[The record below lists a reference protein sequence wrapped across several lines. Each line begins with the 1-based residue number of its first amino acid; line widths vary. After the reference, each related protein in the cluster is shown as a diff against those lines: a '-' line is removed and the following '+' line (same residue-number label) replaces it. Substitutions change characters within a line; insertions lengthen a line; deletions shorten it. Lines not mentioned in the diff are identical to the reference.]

1 MRKWVP
7 YILSGIFVFLSVFF
21 TGSQLNAFGTS
32 IDEQE
37 STIADLQNQIT
48 VKQASKE
55 ANHNVVVT
63 QSTGLDASRVAEDDS
78 VAAEFIKKCLTWSSY
93 EEYNNIRNSLISDY
107 KLKPDSNFLTVFMPE
122 VVNTT
127 SPDGTN
133 YNRIDVFGYNLSYDG
148 MTSYVTDISDDGKYS
163 YFSFVT
169 VSSKS
174 KTKYEGTTTAAFMYT
189 IDKDGNITNIDASGI
204 S

>member
-7 YILSGIFVFLSVFF
+7 YILSCIFLFLCSFL
-21 TGSQLNAFGTS
+21 TISQLNALGTS

-37 STIADLQNQIT
+37 SKISDLQNQIT
-48 VKQASKE
+48 IKQASKE
-55 ANHNVVVT
+55 AVHTAVVT
-63 QSTGLDASRVAEDDS
+63 DSTGLDASRVAHDDNI
-78 VAAEFIKKCLTWSSY
+78 AATFLKKCLTWSSY
-93 EEYNNIRNSLISDY
+93 DEYMDVRKSLMDDY
-107 KLKPDSNFLTVFMPE
+107 GLKPDSNFLKVFMPE

-133 YNRIDVFGYNLSYDG
+133 YNRIDVFGLNLSYDA
-148 MTSYVTDISDDGKYS
+148 MTSYVTDISDDKYS

-169 VSSKS
+169 VSSQS
-174 KTKYEGTTTAAFMYT
+174 KTKYEGTTTAAFIYT